1 MSSYMAHSDLP
12 QPAIF
17 KHAKPRQDELSTTL
31 QAFLDRHAVNASKL
45 TIDDDNVGRGLVC
58 AFTDGT
64 SKIEGVMLYLK
75 KPEIQNY
82 LEQQGYKCTP
92 SSTTAVIQC
101 VKTKPSSSLAK
112 L

>member
-31 QAFLDRHAVNASKL
+31 QAFLDRHAVNA
-45 TIDDDNVGRGLVC
+45 N
-58 AFTDGT
+58 GT